1 MNLTKFNNVVRSKT
15 FQAVMLG
22 LGIVIAALLIF
33 QAGVS
38 VGYRKASFSYRWGEN
53 YHRNFGGPRGGFLR
67 GKFTNDFVNPHGV
80 FGQIIRTDP
89 PIITIQGRDAE
100 KTIIV
105 NGKTVIRKFRDA
117 LKSADLKVNDSVVV
131 VGDPNE
137 EGQIEAKL
145 IRVFDPKGAEETKTR
160 SWFGF

>member
-1 MNLTKFNNVVRSKT
+1 
-15 FQAVMLG
+15 MLG
-22 LGIVIAALLIF
+22 GVQQFVFAEGF
-33 QAGVS
+33 AGLAELVLE
-38 VGYRKASFSYRWGEN
+38 R
-53 YHRNFGGPRGGFLR
+53 FGL
-67 GKFTNDFVNPHGV
+67 
-80 FGQIIRTDP
+80 
-89 PIITIQGRDAE
+89 GRDAE